1 LSGFFI
7 GMKIVYLHQY
17 FNTPKMSGGTRSYE
31 MARRFVVSG
40 HEVHIITSRREKNVD
55 FSEWLEEIIDGIHVH
70 WLSVPYS
77 NNMGS
82 KARVLAFLKFAVAS
96 GVKALKVGGDVIFAT
111 STPLTVALPA
121 IYATKRLKKPM
132 VFEVRDLWPELP
144 IAVGALKNPFFKI
157 CAKWLERFAYK
168 SAEQVVA
175 LSPGMKKGIVK
186 SGYPSEKIHIIPNGC
201 DTDLFQVPESEEKNF
216 LNAYPDLQDGPLIL
230 YAGTLGL
237 INGVGYLVDI
247 ASAMLEIDPAVH
259 FLIVGDGKEQ
269 NQIRKKAANTGV
281 LKKNLWMM
289 PPVPKSEMPRLLSAS
304 MISASLVINLPELW
318 NNSANKFFDA
328 LAAGR
333 PIMINHE
340 GWLADLLRETGAGLV
355 VPPTDAVQ
363 SARMLHN
370 FLSDPARVKKAGQ
383 AAFHLGKTRFDR
395 NDLANKLM
403 AVLQQ
408 VCYPQITQ
416 IDAD

>member
-1 LSGFFI
+1 
-7 GMKIVYLHQY
+7 MKIIYLHQY
-17 FNTPKMSGGTRSYE
+17 FNTPQMSGGTRSYE
-31 MARRFVVSG
+31 MARRFVVAG
-40 HEVHIITSRREKNVD
+40 HEVHMITSSRERSKKA
-55 FSEWLEEIIDGIHVH
+55 SGWLEEIIDGIHVH
-70 WLSVPYS
+70 WLAVPYS
-77 NNMGS
+77 NNMNF
-82 KARVLAFLKFAVAS
+82 KARILAFLKFAVAS
-96 GVKALKVGGDVIFAT
+96 GVKARKVGGDVIFAT
-111 STPLTVALPA
+111 STPLTIALPA
-121 IYATKRLKKPM
+121 IYAAKR
-132 VFEVRDLWPELP
+132 
-144 IAVGALKNPFFKI
+144 KN
-157 CAKWLERFAYK
+157 
-168 SAEQVVA
+168 AEQVVA

-216 LNAYPDLQDGPLIL
+216 LNAHPELQDGPLIL

-247 ASAMLEIDPAVH
+247 ASAMLGIDPAVH

-269 NQIRKKAANTGV
+269 NQIRKKAINAGV

-304 MISASLVINLPELW
+304 MISASLFINLPEMW

-328 LAAGR
+328 LATGR
-333 PIMINHE
+333 PIMINYE
-340 GWLADLLRETGAGLV
+340 GWQANLIRKTGAGLV
-355 VPPTDAVQ
+355 MPPTNAVQ

-395 NDLANKLM
+395 DDLANKLM

-408 VCYPQITQ
+408 VCDPQITQ